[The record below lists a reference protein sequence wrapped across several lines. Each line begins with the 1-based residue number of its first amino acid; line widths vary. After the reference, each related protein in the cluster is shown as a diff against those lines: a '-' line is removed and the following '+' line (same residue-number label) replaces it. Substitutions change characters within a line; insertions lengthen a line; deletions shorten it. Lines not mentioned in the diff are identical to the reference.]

1 MPGDI
6 RYKDLNNDG
15 VIDINDQTNLG
26 SKKAKGY
33 YGVTAGFNYKGFDFS
48 VFVQG
53 TLNRQIYLSG
63 DFMHGSGNSGNNAI
77 TSYVLGRWTPE
88 NHTNTQTRIW
98 YGNNNNNKV
107 TSSFWL
113 YNADYF
119 RLKNVE
125 VGYTFPTAWTR
136 KVGIPSVRIFANG
149 MNLLT
154 VSEIFD
160 VRDDIDPE
168 VWGSNYPLTRTIN
181 FGISIKL

>member
-1 MPGDI
+1 MDP
-6 RYKDLNNDG
+6 RK
-15 VIDINDQTNLG
+15 
-26 SKKAKGY
+26 
-33 YGVTAGFNYKGFDFS
+33 
-48 VFVQG
+48 
-53 TLNRQIYLSG
+53 
-63 DFMHGSGNSGNNAI
+63 
-77 TSYVLGRWTPE
+77 P
-88 NHTNTQTRIW
+88 
-98 YGNNNNNKV
+98 
-107 TSSFWL
+107 FWL

-154 VSEIFD
+154 ASEIFD